1 MDDTPFQHLHSV
13 PEGAGMS
20 ILDFLPTVAK
30 IIDKVIPDRSAAAA
44 AQAALAQATLNGQ
57 LSELDNEF
65 KLTLAQIDVDKTEAS
80 NPSIFVSGWR
90 PFVGWVC
97 GAGLA
102 YQFLFRPIATG
113 ISNAAGHPIEF
124 PSLDMGTLMTLLG
137 GLLGFGAMRTTEKIQ
152 GVSRS

>member
-1 MDDTPFQHLHSV
+1 
-13 PEGAGMS
+13 MS

-30 IIDKVIPDRSAAAA
+30 IIDKVIPDKAAAQA

-57 LSELDNEF
+57 LTELDNEF
-65 KLTLAQIDVDKTEAS
+65 KATLAQIDVDKTEAA
-80 NPSIFVSGWR
+80 NPSLFVSGWR

-97 GAGLA
+97 GSGLA

-113 ISNAAGHPIEF
+113 VSAAVGHPIEF
-124 PSLDMGTLMTLLG
+124 PSLDMGTLMTMLG

>member
-1 MDDTPFQHLHSV
+1 
-13 PEGAGMS
+13 MS

-30 IIDKVIPDRSAAAA
+30 IIDKVIPDKSAAQA

-57 LSELDNEF
+57 LAELDNEF
-65 KLTLAQIDVDKTEAS
+65 KVTLAQIDVDKTEAA
-80 NPSIFVSGWR
+80 NPSLFVSGWR

-97 GAGLA
+97 GSGLA

-113 ISNAAGHPIEF
+113 ITSAIGHPVDF
-124 PSLDMGTLMTLLG
+124 PPLDMGTLMTMLG